1 MRAWSNVVTV
11 ALLFGPLLGAAIPSA
26 AAECRL
32 PEAAEGVGL
41 HAEWDRFVGAVARA
55 NGSVDYDCAE
65 QLREHLDAY
74 RTTLQNVDLSRMTR
88 SEQIATWINAYNAFT
103 VELILR
109 HREEISSIRDIP
121 RSQRWKLRAWNVGG
135 NTVSLDQIE
144 HDILRPEYEEPRI
157 HFALNCASIGC
168 PALRDEAYSGAHLDA
183 QLDDAAQ
190 RFLTNPEKGART
202 GFREGWLGGETPTL
216 WLSSIF
222 DWFREDFEQAA
233 GSVREYVEPYLSPD
247 DRRFV
252 QRHEE
257 DLDIEHLDYDWSL
270 NDASAPQV

>member
-1 MRAWSNVVTV
+1 MRAFWNVVSV
-11 ALLFGPLLGAAIPSA
+11 ALLFVPMLGAATESEA
-26 AAECRL
+26 ADCRL
-32 PEAAEGVGL
+32 PEAAEGAGL
-41 HAEWDRFVGAVARA
+41 HAEWDRFVGAVVRD
-55 NGSVDYDCAE
+55 NGGVDYACAE

-74 RTTLQNVDLSRMTR
+74 RTTLRGVDLSSMTR
-88 SEQIATWINAYNAFT
+88 SEQIATWVNAYNAFT

-109 HREEISSIRDIP
+109 HRGEISSIRDIP

-135 NTVSLDQIE
+135 REVSLDQIE
-144 HDILRPEYEEPRI
+144 HDILRPEYAEPRI

-168 PALRDEAYSGAHLDA
+168 PALRDEAYTGARLDA
-183 QLDDAAQ
+183 QLDDAAH

-222 DWFREDFEQAA
+222 DWFGEDFEQAS
-233 GSVREYVEPYLSPD
+233 GSVREYVTPYLSSE

-252 QRHEE
+252 ERHGEE
-257 DLDIEHLDYDWSL
+257 LDIEHLDYDWSL
-270 NDASAPQV
+270 NGASAM

>member
-1 MRAWSNVVTV
+1 MRAFSNVVSV
-11 ALLFGPLLGAAIPSA
+11 ALLFVPMLGAAAPSEA
-26 AAECRL
+26 ADCRL
-32 PEAAEGVGL
+32 PEAAEGAGL
-41 HAEWDRFVGAVARA
+41 HAEWDRFVGAVVRD
-55 NGSVDYDCAE
+55 NGGVDYVCAE

-74 RTTLQNVDLSRMTR
+74 RTTLRRVDLSSMTR
-88 SEQIATWINAYNAFT
+88 SEQIATWVNAYNAFT

-109 HREEISSIRDIP
+109 HRDEISSIRDIP

-135 NTVSLDQIE
+135 REVSLDQIE

-168 PALRDEAYSGAHLDA
+168 PALRAEAYTGARLDA
-183 QLDDAAQ
+183 QFDDAAH

-222 DWFREDFEQAA
+222 DWFGEDFEQAS
-233 GSVREYVEPYLSPD
+233 GSVREYVTPYLSPE

-252 QRHEE
+252 ARHGEE
-257 DLDIEHLDYDWSL
+257 LDVEHLDYDWSL
-270 NDASAPQV
+270 NDASAM